1 VPLPPD
7 VPVDGAVAEAAVG
20 LSDVLGPVGDVAGAG
35 FPELPVSAG
44 PDAGS
49 VAVEAP
55 PVAAAGPSPPAA
67 AGAFGRLASRASFL
81 AQPEPLNTMAGT
93 ESARFM
99 VPPHRSQVVGPA
111 AAIEWITSTTWP
123 HDSHA

>member
-1 VPLPPD
+1 V
-7 VPVDGAVAEAAVG
+7 GAVSGFVPSA
-20 LSDVLGPVGDVAGAG
+20 VGDVDTL
-35 FPELPVSAG
+35 E
-44 PDAGS
+44 
-49 VAVEAP
+49 
-55 PVAAAGPSPPAA
+55 
-67 AGAFGRLASRASFL
+67 RLASRASFL